1 MSRVYIIRNK
11 ADGNAVALVSAMSKT
26 AALRHMAEQHF
37 DVGSARQ
44 HELIDALR
52 AGLQLQDATT
62 AKPDS
67 GSDE

>member
-1 MSRVYIIRNK
+1 
-11 ADGNAVALVSAMSKT
+11 MSKT

-37 DVGSARQ
+37 DVSSARQ
-44 HELIDALR
+44 HELINAMR
-52 AGLQLQDATT
+52 AGMQLQDATT